1 MEQIVQL
8 IVEKTGL
15 PAEQARQAA
24 LIAVNFLKEKLPPPI
39 DGQIDAVLNGQ
50 YGDIAGQASGLL
62 GGLLGGDKK

>member
-24 LIAVNFLKEKLPPPI
+24 QIVVNVLKEKLPPPF

-50 YGDIAGQASGLL
+50 YGDIVSQAGGLL